1 MDLPDSDWGDF
12 SCRAGDSSSYLQYN
26 NMALLSLNVL
36 MLWGLFI
43 TWSVFYQ
50 MKYTYIVQPRSF
62 ILEGSGIIMNYVY
75 S

>member
-1 MDLPDSDWGDF
+1 
-12 SCRAGDSSSYLQYN
+12 
-26 NMALLSLNVL
+26 MALLSLNVL